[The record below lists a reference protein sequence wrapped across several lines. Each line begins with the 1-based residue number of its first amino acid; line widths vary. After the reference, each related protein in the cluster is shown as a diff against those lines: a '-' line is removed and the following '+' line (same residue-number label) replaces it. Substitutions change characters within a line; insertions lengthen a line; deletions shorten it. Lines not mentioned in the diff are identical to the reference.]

1 MTDQDILSLLKDK
14 DTRWVRI
21 IWCDNANIVRG
32 KAFHIHTLA
41 DHLADGI
48 GISVA
53 QQAVPVMADAVVPET
68 GISAVGEIWLRPD
81 WHTLRF
87 PPYAPGHACVIG
99 DMVDG
104 AQPWQLCPRHFMR
117 RMIRRAEELELE
129 VQLAFENEFYL
140 LREGALG
147 PEPADRTVF
156 ADITSFDL
164 NREVIDDIT
173 DALLRQDIQPER
185 YYPESGPG
193 QQEITTTYQ
202 PAALAA
208 DGQLTY
214 RMTVRAVAARHGL
227 KASFLPK
234 IFPDTAGNGCHLH
247 LSLWRKG
254 RNILPDDTR
263 PGDMSPTGRAF
274 MAGLLAHLP
283 ALMAI
288 TTPSPNSYRRI
299 RPHMWSGAFRAWGW
313 DNREAAIRV
322 PTNPRPPSPTHLEFK
337 TCDASANPYLA
348 VGAVIA
354 AGLDGIRQRLDPGA
368 PVMVDPGGMSESERR
383 AHGVHLLP
391 SNLAEALHQL
401 SDDPVLREALGP
413 ELAEVFMAVR
423 RAEWEVMKN
432 VDLEQ
437 EVKLLL
443 ERY

>member
-1 MTDQDILSLLKDK
+1 MTNQDIMQSLKDK

-21 IWCDNANIVRG
+21 IWCDNANIIRG

-41 DHLADGI
+41 DHLTDGI

-81 WHTLRF
+81 WGTLRF

-99 DMVDG
+99 DMYDG
-104 AQPWQLCPRHFMR
+104 AQPWKLCPRHFLR
-117 RMIRRAEELELE
+117 RMIRRAAEFDLEIH
-129 VQLAFENEFYL
+129 LAFENEFYL

-147 PEPADRTVF
+147 PESVDRTVF
-156 ADITSFDL
+156 AEIASFDI

-208 DGQLTY
+208 DRQLTY
-214 RMTVRAVAARHGL
+214 RMTVRGVAARHGL

-247 LSLWRKG
+247 LSLWRNG
-254 RNILPDDTR
+254 LNILPDEAT
-263 PGDMSPTGRAF
+263 PGELSATGRAF
-274 MAGLLAHLP
+274 IAGLLAHLP

-322 PTNPRPPSPTHLEFK
+322 PTNPKPPSPTHLEFK
-337 TCDASANPYLA
+337 TSDASANPYLA

-354 AGLDGIRQRLDPGA
+354 AGLDGIRQGLDPGR
-368 PVMVDPGGMSESERR
+368 PVMVDPADLSNQEQRTL
-383 AHGVHLLP
+383 GVDLLP
-391 SNLAEALHQL
+391 TNLAEAVQRL
-401 SDDPVLREALGP
+401 SGDPVLREALGP
-413 ELAEVFMAVR
+413 ELADVFMAIR
-423 RAEWEVMKN
+423 RAEWEVMKD
-432 VDLEQ
+432 VDIEQ